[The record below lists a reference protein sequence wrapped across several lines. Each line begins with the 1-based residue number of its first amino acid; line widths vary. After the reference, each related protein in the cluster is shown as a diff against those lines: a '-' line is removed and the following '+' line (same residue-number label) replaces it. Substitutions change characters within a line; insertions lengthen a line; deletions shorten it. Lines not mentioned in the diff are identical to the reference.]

1 MRGVVSGDTGG
12 GTPVRILGI
21 DPGTR
26 IMGFGVLELG
36 ASHVVTQ
43 VEAGALR
50 LSGTMEARLEAIFH
64 GICDVVERTR
74 PRVMAIES
82 VFHGKNFESA
92 LKLGQARGVVML
104 VGQMAKLGIREFAP
118 ASVKKAVTGS
128 GAAGKEQVQ
137 RFVTRHLKL
146 TDLPSPTDVSDA
158 LAVAFCC
165 VEALWR
171 EERLSRTTVGASAKP
186 A

>member
-1 MRGVVSGDTGG
+1 MRRVAGKAGE
-12 GTPVRILGI
+12 PVRILGI

-26 IMGFGVLELG
+26 TLGFGVIEVG
-36 ASHVVTQ
+36 PSRRIVQ

-50 LSGTMEARLEAIFH
+50 LSGEMAARLEAVFH
-64 GICDVVERTR
+64 GLRAVVERTR
-74 PRVMAIES
+74 PCVMAIES

-104 VGQMAKLGIREFAP
+104 VGQLAQLHLCEYAP
-118 ASVKKAVTGS
+118 ASVKKAVTGNGS
-128 GAAGKEQVQ
+128 AAKEQVQ
-137 RFVTRHLKL
+137 RFVSRHLNL
-146 TDLPSPTDVSDA
+146 AELPTPNDVSDA

-171 EERLSRTTVGASAKP
+171 EQRMSRAAAAASTKP
-186 A
+186 AP